1 MMFYVN
7 LGKSKRKNKT
17 KKELAEYDAWL
28 KGVNSMTTN
37 FSSKKTKV
45 IQENKFPKL
54 AIPADRDS
62 KKYPSKVTPGGSATK
77 PIHGKVYTGTEMKG
91 IGTLHKSN
99 AVPIFS
105 TQEAI
110 DQANMRR

>member
-37 FSSKKTKV
+37 FSMKKTKV
-45 IQENKFPKL
+45 ILQNKFPKL
-54 AIPADRDS
+54 TIPADRDS
-62 KKYPSKVTPGGSATK
+62 KKYPSMVTPGGSATK

-105 TQEAI
+105 AQEAI
-110 DQANMRR
+110 EQANMRR

>member
-7 LGKSKRKNKT
+7 LGKSKPKKKT

-37 FSSKKTKV
+37 FSMKKTKV

-54 AIPADRDS
+54 TIPADRDS

-105 TQEAI
+105 VEEAR